1 MRLVALR
8 SIMYDG
14 KQFYPKEKL
23 PTNNQ
28 RMVEA
33 WVKNKSAAWE
43 DLEVVDEV
51 GLEDLEVVDE
61 VGLEDLEVVDEVGLE
76 DLEVV
81 DEVGLES
88 LEKAEAQANEVEQ
101 LSDEAGEIDTS
112 KVLRPKGRNKR

>member
-61 VGLEDLEVVDEVGLE
+61 VGLE
-76 DLEVV
+76 
-81 DEVGLES
+81 S